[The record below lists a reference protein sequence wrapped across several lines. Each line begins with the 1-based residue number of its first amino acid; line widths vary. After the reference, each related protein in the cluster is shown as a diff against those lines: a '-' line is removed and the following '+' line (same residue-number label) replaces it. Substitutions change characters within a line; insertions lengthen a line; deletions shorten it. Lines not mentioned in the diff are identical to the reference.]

1 MFAFFLDCFN
11 CVQFKHD
18 VKAFNTRTHAF
29 TLLGVTT
36 QRLIKT
42 QRSFCITKRLLF
54 ILYLRQAL
62 IQRRRLLENI
72 RYFFYCPFFSLP
84 SPVKGVNYFG
94 LNSEYVVS
102 GSDCGH
108 VFLWDKESTEV
119 VQYLKG
125 DHEGVV
131 SYYIV
136 INK

>member
-1 MFAFFLDCFN
+1 MYRYN
-11 CVQFKHD
+11 
-18 VKAFNTRTHAF
+18 
-29 TLLGVTT
+29 
-36 QRLIKT
+36 
-42 QRSFCITKRLLF
+42 
-54 ILYLRQAL
+54 IL
-62 IQRRRLLENI
+62 
-72 RYFFYCPFFSLP
+72 FYCPFFLSF

-94 LNSEYVVS
+94 LNSDYVVS

-136 INK
+136 IKYPPCNRIE